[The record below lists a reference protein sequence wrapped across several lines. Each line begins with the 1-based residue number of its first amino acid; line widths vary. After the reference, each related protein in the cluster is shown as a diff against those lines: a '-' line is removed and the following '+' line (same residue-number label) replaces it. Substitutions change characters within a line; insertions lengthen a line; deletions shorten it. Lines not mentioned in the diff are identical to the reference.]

1 MNLSKTLNHFTHE
14 TGSRIYIVA
23 LLNLLTSTLEG
34 IGLLLFL
41 PLLNLSSHSSE
52 TGYGLNV
59 VFEYLEKIFQ
69 AFNVNSEDEKQ
80 IILLVLI
87 VFMLVL
93 KAITYFT
100 ALSISTTIKHKLV
113 KQSRERLISKYLST
127 QLLAFQ
133 ARGSGYYLS
142 TLTEQINRYM
152 NAFQYFANT
161 LSAGISAFVYLLIA
175 LLANLYFGIA
185 AIVTGL
191 TILVL
196 LKKLSRLTA
205 VKSKDLTSETTNF
218 NNSIIHLLNS
228 FQYIKISK
236 MKIPLIRAFMR
247 QNVNLTKIGVD
258 LSLLSNFIKS
268 AKEPVVAIPLVILMI
283 ISIHVQKTPLISMM
297 VVMLMFYRAMNYIMA
312 VQMNLQLYSEHYGS
326 LDLIINELQL
336 SNPYVKEKRQIS
348 NRKFVSLKLENVS
361 FYFENSKN
369 SGPKNINAY
378 IERGDRVAIIGPSGV
393 GKSTLINLI
402 CKQLD
407 PKSGS
412 VIYQLD
418 NNEDIDHNL
427 SDINFGFLGQ
437 EPLIFEGSFTF
448 NITLKSNVTQ
458 SEINRAKQ
466 ILKSLDLEEFVDYL
480 KTSEQSNSEASL
492 LRMSVGQKQRL
503 HLARELFRGV
513 DILVLD
519 EPTSAL
525 DDASEDRI
533 IDLLRKLNDDITL
546 IIVTHRPKLLSFC
559 NKTIEMRK

>member
-1 MNLSKTLNHFTHE
+1 
-14 TGSRIYIVA
+14 
-23 LLNLLTSTLEG
+23 
-34 IGLLLFL
+34 
-41 PLLNLSSHSSE
+41 
-52 TGYGLNV
+52 
-59 VFEYLEKIFQ
+59 
-69 AFNVNSEDEKQ
+69 
-80 IILLVLI
+80 LLVLI
-87 VFMLVL
+87 VCILVL

-113 KQSRERLISKYLST
+113 KQSRERLLYKYLST

-133 ARGSGYYLS
+133 TRGSGYYLS

-175 LLANLYFGIA
+175 LLANLYFGLA

-191 TILVL
+191 TILL
-196 LKKLSRLTA
+196 LLRRLSRLTA
-205 VKSKDLTSETTNF
+205 VKSQDLTSETTNF
-218 NNSIIHLLNS
+218 NNSIIHLLSS

-247 QNVNLTKIGVD
+247 QNVNLTRIGVD

-326 LDLIINELQL
+326 LDLIINELQH
-336 SNPYVKEKRQIS
+336 SKTYFDQIKQVS

-361 FYFENSKN
+361 FYFENKKDN
-369 SGPKNINAY
+369 GLRNINAY
-378 IERGDRVAIIGPSGV
+378 IEKGDRVAIIGPSGV
-393 GKSTLINLI
+393 GKSTLLNLI
-402 CKQLD
+402 CKQLE
-407 PKSGS
+407 PKSGN
-412 VIYQLD
+412 VIFHLNDQKG
-418 NNEDIDHNL
+418 IDHNL

-437 EPLIFEGSFTF
+437 EPLIFEGSLTF
-448 NITLKSNVTQ
+448 NITLKSNITQ
-458 SEINRAKQ
+458 SEMNRAKQ
-466 ILKSLDLEEFVDYL
+466 ILERLGLVEFIDYL
-480 KTSEQSNSEASL
+480 ETSEQSNKEVSL

-503 HLARELFRGV
+503 HLARELFRKV

-533 IDLLRKLNDDITL
+533 IDLLRNLNDDITL
-546 IIVTHRPKLLSFC
+546 IVVTHRPKLLSIC
-559 NKTIEMRK
+559 NKTIELRK